1 MLDSEHRGTCKFVE
15 HSVCGKIINYGNMV
29 RDAITKEC
37 VPVSDET
44 IKDSLVWNLVDVKVM
59 RFQRAVVCI
68 PFQVEKFYPC
78 IEVLGVVGNS
88 RGTNE
93 RWLCESCSINDFQF
107 SSNYNFR
114 WF

>member
-1 MLDSEHRGTCKFVE
+1 L
-15 HSVCGKIINYGNMV
+15 
-29 RDAITKEC
+29 DAITKEC

-59 RFQRAVVCI
+59 RVQRAVVCI

-93 RWLCESCSINDFQF
+93 RWFKVILCNIILCNINTICCCINNISIIQSVNHQCQ
-107 SSNYNFR
+107 SVNLQIT
-114 WF
+114 